1 MPAKGTKQTKEAKA
15 KVAAA
20 KIGNKH
26 ALGNTGGRP
35 SEYDES
41 YPEKVLEYL
50 KKCVDEYKSLLKS
63 ENAESGS
70 ITYANQLAVSI
81 PQYADVCIMLDCS
94 YETMNAWAA
103 LHPEFA
109 RALRAVKM
117 EQEKR
122 LVNKGLSGEYV
133 SPIVKML
140 LSANHGY
147 REKTEVD
154 LTGSV
159 TVNNINTLNDEQL
172 ERIANGG

>member
-1 MPAKGTKQTKEAKA
+1 MVKGSKHTKEAKA
-15 KVAAA
+15 KVAKAQ
-20 KIGNKH
+20 IGNKK
-26 ALGNTGGRP
+26 AVGNTGGRP
-35 SEYDES
+35 SGYDES
-41 YPEKVLEYL
+41 YPERVFAYLE
-50 KKCVDEYKSLLKS
+50 KCVDEYKSLLRS

-94 YETMNAWAA
+94 YETMNAWAS

-147 REKTEVD
+147 KEKTELD
-154 LTGSV
+154 LTGAV
-159 TVNNINTLNDEQL
+159 TVTNISTLTDEQL
-172 ERIANGG
+172 ARIANGG